1 MALAALTLL
10 LIQRGSLLLPAL
22 PNIDLLWLALP
33 AAIAALSYPII
44 RILGWIV
51 IALLVQFEQLSVATY
66 PKQLNVHPDQALRV
80 TAEVP
85 SLISRGRYTNRF
97 TADILQAPT
106 PSRLEGHRI

>member
-51 IALLVQFEQLSVATY
+51 IALLVQFEQLGQPAKAS
-66 PKQLNVHPDQALRV
+66 
-80 TAEVP
+80 
-85 SLISRGRYTNRF
+85 
-97 TADILQAPT
+97 
-106 PSRLEGHRI
+106 